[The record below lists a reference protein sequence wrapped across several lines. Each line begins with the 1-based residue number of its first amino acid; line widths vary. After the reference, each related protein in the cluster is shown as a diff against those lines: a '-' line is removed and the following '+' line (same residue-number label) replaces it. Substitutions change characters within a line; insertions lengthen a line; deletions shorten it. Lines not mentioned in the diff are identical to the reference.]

1 MQSHQLSKED
11 KMPRTYGN
19 QKSGMFREIH
29 GIATTMEPLDWEIY
43 RSLLPT
49 PLAMPTQPIV
59 SIYVA
64 SFDQAGGMPPFQ
76 WRPFLEGAIRLRC
89 AYEREEGWFFKT
101 IPVRSRISTLSGRT
115 LGFPKYIA
123 DRITLSISPE
133 RSTGEVKHKGA
144 VRLRIVF
151 MPTLTHELTPQE
163 QKVLGEGQHFWD
175 PYLSLFPYGKNT
187 IWSSRIWR
195 GIRDDQHTIVQP
207 EEKSVLLRINPREVV
222 PSKWGVLQTGTVQI
236 TVNAGASWARV
247 IAAEKSVPAI
257 LFHWKGGVVLD
268 AQRIH

>member
-1 MQSHQLSKED
+1 
-11 KMPRTYGN
+11 MPRTYGN